1 MVTLMLLSTC
11 DDPGPVLTPSYVF
24 NITTSL
30 GSSYCRSTER
40 WGICLRSQR
49 QKVAEMSHCQ
59 RL

>member
-11 DDPGPVLTPSYVF
+11 DDPGPVLTPSHVF
-24 NITTSL
+24 NITTAL

-49 QKVAEMSHCQ
+49 QEVAEVSHCQ